1 MASKETPQ
9 SIGRYKSELEKSKK
23 RRIDCAAEYPEEW
36 NQLPL
41 TRKHA
46 ESFDSKPV
54 HYFNAKRCPK
64 NHLERKFISNGK
76 CVKCCSNENLHF
88 DHILPFSKGGSS
100 KVASN
105 IQLLCAKHNL
115 QKGARFI

>member
-23 RRIDCAAEYPEEW
+23 RRINCAAEYPEEW

-64 NHLERKFISNGK
+64 NHL
-76 CVKCCSNENLHF
+76 
-88 DHILPFSKGGSS
+88 
-100 KVASN
+100 
-105 IQLLCAKHNL
+105 
-115 QKGARFI
+115 